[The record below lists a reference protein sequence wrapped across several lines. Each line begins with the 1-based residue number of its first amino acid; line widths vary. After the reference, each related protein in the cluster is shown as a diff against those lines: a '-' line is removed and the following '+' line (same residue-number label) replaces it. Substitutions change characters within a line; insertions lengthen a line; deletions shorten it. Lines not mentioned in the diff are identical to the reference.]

1 MEIAVNSQARYGW
14 HHADLSQ
21 VTYLQRFKSIFSNDI
36 SLYCPEN
43 AKPLQRK
50 NQNGIWLFTG
60 TLFGQKVAV
69 CWNDFRISGGSFGK
83 ENVDRMLAFLSQTKQ
98 QRLPLIL
105 GVNSMG
111 VKISQG
117 RTLFDKAFSLIP
129 AIESYRQSARV
140 FAISAGNCFGLGAIL
155 FGLADYRLAIRETA
169 KINLTGPEVFSLF
182 FGKAIDFDELTC
194 ADNQNKK
201 TSLISEIVL
210 DLNGALN
217 KIANLILFE
226 RGKTDSVVPELYR
239 SNCDLGLPQTVASP
253 ESHKSAYDF
262 LTTSCD
268 GFIRLFRTMDDKLL
282 VFAAHINGR
291 RFGVVI
297 NPPGNSDNMIG
308 ERTLELYKQALTYFR
323 SLEIPLLSVLDT
335 PGADP
340 RVTVNNYRILE
351 RIIEVGRLI
360 YDYPY
365 KKMGIGYGRC
375 FGGAC
380 ILAIP
385 RIFGGSAAYTIQGTE
400 LGIMHPDIIT
410 QLLSGSGRLLS
421 EWKENEERQTA
432 DLKDMINEGSVD
444 GVISVNQ
451 VRQVILQHLFDS
463 ETNTDKAIT
472 DAGHKY
478 LPKIS
483 PRPPREKQGGRLA

>member
-1 MEIAVNSQARYGW
+1 MQIAARSQAQYGW
-14 HHADLSQ
+14 YDTDLSQ

-36 SLYCPEN
+36 CLYSPTN
-43 AKPLQRK
+43 PKPLQRK

-60 TLFGQKVAV
+60 TLFGQQVAV

-83 ENVDRMLAFLSQTKQ
+83 ENVDRMLNFLSQTQ
-98 QRLPLIL
+98 QQKLPLIL

-129 AIESYRQSARV
+129 AIEGYRQNARV
-140 FAISAGNCFGLGAIL
+140 FAVSAGNCFGLGAIL
-155 FGLADYRLAIRETA
+155 FGLADYRLAIRDTA
-169 KINLTGPEVFSLF
+169 RINLTGPEVFSLF

-201 TSLISEIVL
+201 TGLINEIVP
-210 DLNGALN
+210 DMNAAFH
-217 KIANLILFE
+217 KIANMVLFE
-226 RGKTDSVVPELYR
+226 RGKTDSIVPELYQ
-239 SNCDLGLPQTVASP
+239 SNCDLGLPQIVASP
-253 ESHKSAYDF
+253 ACHKSAYDF

-282 VFAAHINGR
+282 VFAAHINGK
-291 RFGVVI
+291 RFGVMI

-308 ERTLELYKQALTYFR
+308 ERTLELYKAALNYFR
-323 SLEIPLLSVLDT
+323 SLGIPLLSVLDT

-340 RVTVNNYRILE
+340 RVTINNYRILE

-400 LGIMHPDIIT
+400 LGIMHPDIIS
-410 QLLSGSGRLLS
+410 QLLSGSGRLLN
-421 EWKENEERQTA
+421 EWKQNQERQTP
-432 DLKDMINEGSVD
+432 DLQDMIDEGSVD
-444 GVISVNQ
+444 GVISINQ
-451 VRQVILQHLFDS
+451 VRQVVLKHLLNGDS
-463 ETNTDKAIT
+463 AADKALIG
-472 DAGHKY
+472 AEHRY

-483 PRPPREKQGGRLA
+483 PRPPHEKQDGRLA